1 MVFSLLITQRETL
14 ALPRVWLRPD
24 YRQVF
29 RHNDEEL
36 SCRQVLHWWTP
47 DNLQPSLYAI
57 LYISSAYSMMGDTDA
72 AWLCADAAK
81 LVAAAV
87 SDLLSRQASLALVRT
102 SVCLSW
108 AESIGFSVWVFI

>member
-1 MVFSLLITQRETL
+1 
-14 ALPRVWLRPD
+14 
-24 YRQVF
+24 
-29 RHNDEEL
+29 
-36 SCRQVLHWWTP
+36 
-47 DNLQPSLYAI
+47 
-57 LYISSAYSMMGDTDA
+57 MMGDTDA

-108 AESIGFSVWVFI
+108 AESIGSSVWVFI